1 MSLPG
6 NTFTAVPALCD
17 PADLVLNGGYNVF
30 GSTILDN
37 DSLSTA
43 VNQPLVGPLPIQP
56 PLPEALGAGWFTF
69 VSVNEESSVLRLNVY
84 ALCFDNPPLR

>member
-1 MSLPG
+1 MSG

-43 VNQPLVGPLPIQP
+43 VNQPLVGHYSIQGP
-56 PLPEALGAGWFTF
+56 PGITI
-69 VSVNEESSVLRLNVY
+69 VSFNKSIQ
-84 ALCFDNPPLR
+84 